1 MIITVTYNIN
11 LYDVAVDIIV
21 SNIKRN
27 HEYILL
33 YNFLNSS

>member
-21 SNIKRN
+21 SNIKRD
-27 HEYILL
+27 HGYILL